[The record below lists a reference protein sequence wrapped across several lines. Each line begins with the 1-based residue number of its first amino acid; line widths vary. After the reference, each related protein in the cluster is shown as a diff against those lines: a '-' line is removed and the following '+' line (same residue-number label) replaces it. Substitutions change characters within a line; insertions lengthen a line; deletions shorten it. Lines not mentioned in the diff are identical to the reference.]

1 VDEAMRRLGRPPR
14 DGEREEYL
22 SAWDK
27 ITDLP
32 GFLEESARSDTSFDA
47 NRDLTIGW
55 MTRVGV
61 AGDLAEASWAL
72 NGEPAGWPVF
82 SDAARVV
89 TGIRERG
96 CKTALVSNFHVDVR
110 PHLEANGVVL
120 DASVISFELGLQKPD
135 ARMFTT
141 ALARIDVSPQEALMV
156 GDRLDLDGGAA
167 AAGIDTLLLPAPP
180 KSGPRGLDVILG
192 MLG

>member
-1 VDEAMRRLGRPPR
+1 ML
-14 DGEREEYL
+14 
-22 SAWDK
+22 
-27 ITDLP
+27 
-32 GFLEESARSDTSFDA
+32 FRS
-47 NRDLTIGW
+47 
-55 MTRVGV
+55 
-61 AGDLAEASWAL
+61 
-72 NGEPAGWPVF
+72 PVF

-141 ALARIDVSPQEALMV
+141 ALARIDVSPEEALMV